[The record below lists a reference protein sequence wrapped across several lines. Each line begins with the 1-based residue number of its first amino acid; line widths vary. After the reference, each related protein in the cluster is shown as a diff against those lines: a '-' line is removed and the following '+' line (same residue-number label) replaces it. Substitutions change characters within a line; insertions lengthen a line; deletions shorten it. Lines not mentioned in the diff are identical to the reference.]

1 MQIPQDLIETARLK
15 LKSVKS
21 EAEFFQLR
29 AQYLGK
35 KSFVVSA
42 FSKLREL
49 QSDKKV
55 NAAKELN
62 VLKNNLTKLFET
74 FMEDIDGKSDLKK
87 LDVTLPADPF
97 LVGSEHPITKIS
109 QKVINYFT
117 PLNYQIFSGNE
128 IETDFYNF
136 EALNFPEN
144 HPARQMHDTFYL
156 NSNSKS
162 EYLLRTHTSNTQV
175 HAMLNEGL
183 PLYMLSPGR
192 VFRCDSD
199 TTHLPMFTQIEG
211 LVVDEDVTFGDL
223 KGVLID
229 FLEDFFNEK
238 MDVRFRPS
246 YFPFTEPSAEVDIK
260 FGKQGWLEIL
270 GCGMVHPN
278 VLKGC
283 NIDTKKFRGFAFGM
297 GVERLAML
305 YYGVT
310 DIREFYSSNLDFL
323 NQFPS

>member
-1 MQIPQDLIETARLK
+1 L
-15 LKSVKS
+15 V
-21 EAEFFQLR
+21 
-29 AQYLGK
+29 K
-35 KSFVVSA
+35 KSFVVTA
-42 FSKLREL
+42 FSKLRDL
-49 QSDKKV
+49 QSDEKV

-74 FMEDIDGKSDLKK
+74 SYEDIEGKSDLKK

-97 LVGSEHPITKIS
+97 FVGSEHPITKIS
-109 QKVINYFT
+109 QKIINYFT

-156 NSNSKS
+156 SSSSKS

-175 HAMLNEGL
+175 HAMLEEDL

-211 LVVDEDVTFGDL
+211 LVG
-223 KGVLID
+223 
-229 FLEDFFNEK
+229 
-238 MDVRFRPS
+238 
-246 YFPFTEPSAEVDIK
+246 
-260 FGKQGWLEIL
+260 
-270 GCGMVHPN
+270 
-278 VLKGC
+278 
-283 NIDTKKFRGFAFGM
+283 
-297 GVERLAML
+297 
-305 YYGVT
+305 
-310 DIREFYSSNLDFL
+310 
-323 NQFPS
+323 

>member
-1 MQIPQDLIETARLK
+1 MQIPQDLIETAKLK
-15 LKSVKS
+15 LKSVQT

-42 FSKLREL
+42 FSKLRDLE
-49 QSDKKV
+49 SDEKA
-55 NAAKELN
+55 NTAKELN
-62 VLKNNLTKLFET
+62 LLKRNLAELFESSL
-74 FMEDIDGKSDLKK
+74 EEIEGKSHLKQ

-109 QKVINYFT
+109 QKIINYFT
-117 PLNYQIFSGNE
+117 LLNYQIFSGNE
-128 IETDFYNF
+128 IETDFFNF

-144 HPARQMHDTFYL
+144 HPARQMHDTFYI
-156 NSNSKS
+156 NSKSKS

-175 HAMLNEGL
+175 HAMLSEDL

-211 LVVDEDVTFGDL
+211 LVVDEDVTFGEL

-238 MDVRFRPS
+238 MEVRFRPS

-283 NIDTKKFRGFAFGM
+283 NIDTSKFRGFAFGM

-323 NQFPS
+323 NQFTS

>member
-1 MQIPQDLIETARLK
+1 MQIPQDLIETAALK
-15 LKSVKS
+15 LKSVQS

-35 KSFVVSA
+35 KSFVVNA
-42 FSKLREL
+42 FSKLRDLKSNE
-49 QSDKKV
+49 KV
-55 NAAKELN
+55 IAAKELN
-62 VLKNNLTKLFET
+62 VLKNDLTRLFEASL
-74 FMEDIDGKSDLKK
+74 ENIEGKSNFKK

-109 QKVINYFT
+109 QKIINYFT
-117 PLNYQIFSGNE
+117 PLNYQIISGNE

-156 NSNSKS
+156 NSRSKS

-175 HAMLNEGL
+175 HAMLSEDL

-199 TTHLPMFTQIEG
+199 NTHLPMFTQIEG

-223 KGVLID
+223 KGLLID

-238 MDVRFRPS
+238 MQVRFRPS

-278 VLKGC
+278 VLNGC
-283 NIDTKKFRGFAFGM
+283 NIDPKKFRGFAFGM

-305 YYGVT
+305 YYGVR

>member
-1 MQIPQDLIETARLK
+1 MQIPQDLIETAALK
-15 LKSVKS
+15 LKSVQS

-35 KSFVVSA
+35 KSFVVSS
-42 FSKLREL
+42 FSMLRDL
-49 QSDKKV
+49 KSDEKV
-55 NAAKELN
+55 IAAKELN
-62 VLKNNLTKLFET
+62 ILKNDLTKLFENAL
-74 FMEDIDGKSDLKK
+74 EEIEGRSDIVK

-109 QKVINYFT
+109 QKIINYFT

-162 EYLLRTHTSNTQV
+162 EYLLRTHTSNTQI
-175 HAMLNEGL
+175 HAMLSEDL

-199 TTHLPMFTQIEG
+199 NTHLPMFTQIEG
-211 LVVDEDVTFGDL
+211 LVVDEGVTFGDL
-223 KGVLID
+223 KGILID
-229 FLEDFFNEK
+229 FIEDFFNEK

-260 FGKQGWLEIL
+260 FGSKGWLEIL

-278 VLKGC
+278 VLIGC

>member
-1 MQIPQDLIETARLK
+1 MQIPQDLIETAALK
-15 LKSVKS
+15 LKSVQS

-42 FSKLREL
+42 FSKLRDLE
-49 QSDKKV
+49 SGEKANV
-55 NAAKELN
+55 AKELN
-62 VLKNNLTKLFET
+62 ILKNNLAKLFET
-74 FMEDIDGKSDLKK
+74 SIEHIQSKSDHKK
-87 LDVTLPADPF
+87 LDVSLPADPF

-109 QKVINYFT
+109 QKIINYFT

-175 HAMLNEGL
+175 HAMLNEDL

-229 FLEDFFNEK
+229 FLEDFFNDTATTEIYTRK
-238 MDVRFRPS
+238 IVGSVRC
-246 YFPFTEPSAEVDIK
+246 V
-260 FGKQGWLEIL
+260 
-270 GCGMVHPN
+270 
-278 VLKGC
+278 
-283 NIDTKKFRGFAFGM
+283 
-297 GVERLAML
+297 
-305 YYGVT
+305 
-310 DIREFYSSNLDFL
+310 
-323 NQFPS
+323 

>member
-1 MQIPQDLIETARLK
+1 MQIPQDLIETAALK
-15 LKSVKS
+15 LKSVRS

-35 KSFVVSA
+35 KSFVITA
-42 FSKLREL
+42 LSKLRDL
-49 QSDKKV
+49 KSDKKV
-55 NAAKELN
+55 FAAKELN
-62 VLKNNLTKLFET
+62 ILKSKLTKLFET
-74 FMEDIDGKSDLKK
+74 SQTNIEGRSNTKK
-87 LDVTLPADPF
+87 LDVTLPSDPF
-97 LVGSEHPITKIS
+97 LVGSKHPITKIS
-109 QKVINYFT
+109 QKIINYFT
-117 PLNYQIFSGNE
+117 PLNYQIFSGHE

-156 NSNSKS
+156 NSNTNS

-175 HAMLNEGL
+175 HAMLSEDL

-211 LVVDEDVTFGDL
+211 LVIDEDVTFGDL

-238 MDVRFRPS
+238 MEVRFRPS

-278 VLKGC
+278 VLNGC
-283 NIDTKKFRGFAFGM
+283 NIDINKFRGFAFGM

-323 NQFPS
+323 YQFTS

>member
-1 MQIPQDLIETARLK
+1 MQIPQDLIETATLK
-15 LKSVKS
+15 LKSVQS

-35 KSFVVSA
+35 KSFIVNS
-42 FSKLREL
+42 FKKLRDLKSNER
-49 QSDKKV
+49 V
-55 NAAKELN
+55 IAAKELN
-62 VLKNNLTKLFET
+62 VLKNDLSRLFEIYLD
-74 FMEDIDGKSDLKK
+74 DIEGKSNLMK

-109 QKVINYFT
+109 QKIINYFT
-117 PLNYQIFSGNE
+117 PLNYQIISGNE

-156 NSNSKS
+156 NSRSKS

-175 HAMLNEGL
+175 HAMLSEDL

-199 TTHLPMFTQIEG
+199 NTHLPMFTQIEG
-211 LVVDEDVTFGDL
+211 LVVDEDLTFGDL
-223 KGVLID
+223 KGLLID

-238 MDVRFRPS
+238 MEVRFRPS

-278 VLKGC
+278 VLSGC
-283 NIDTKKFRGFAFGM
+283 NIDKKKYRGFAFGM

-305 YYGVT
+305 YYGVS